1 MADLRRRVGGEA
13 TVAAFRA
20 FVARRRFRTVLA
32 DPPWRFSNFG
42 GRVAPE
48 SKRLFKYPTLGIDEI
63 AALPVAEAADT
74 PAHLYLWVPNALV
87 REGLRVL
94 EAWGFEYMT
103 NLVWKKT
110 TAAGDLHRG
119 GMGWYFRNA
128 TELVLFGVRGKSPR
142 TLAPAR
148 AQPNLFEAPRTGHS
162 QKPDDF
168 YDLVERCSPGP
179 YLELFAR
186 RPRAGWSQWGNEMDT
201 GISRLIEE
209 FGDVCER
216 RGRLQAELAVLD
228 ERHASLTASIYER
241 IAAPVPAPPPSIVA
255 TAVSAGPGPAR
266 TPRAPKKSNGSG
278 WVPSPDTA
286 RAVEALK
293 GVSGGLS
300 KANVVAATGLSE
312 KIVRHALAAAVRAGR
327 VLHRDDLYT
336 VVLGR

>member
-1 MADLRRRVGGEA
+1 M
-13 TVAAFRA
+13 
-20 FVARRRFRTVLA
+20 
-32 DPPWRFSNFG
+32 
-42 GRVAPE
+42 
-48 SKRLFKYPTLGIDEI
+48 
-63 AALPVAEAADT
+63 
-74 PAHLYLWVPNALV
+74 
-87 REGLRVL
+87 
-94 EAWGFEYMT
+94 
-103 NLVWKKT
+103 
-110 TAAGDLHRG
+110 
-119 GMGWYFRNA
+119 
-128 TELVLFGVRGKSPR
+128 
-142 TLAPAR
+142 
-148 AQPNLFEAPRTGHS
+148 
-162 QKPDDF
+162 
-168 YDLVERCSPGP
+168 
-179 YLELFAR
+179 
-186 RPRAGWSQWGNEMDT
+186 
-201 GISRLIEE
+201 IEE